1 MVLRMNGSFS
11 GLKKYIKAQT
21 EAIVCVGRG
30 KKRERNKKTQ
40 KPKRQHRTSKK
51 FTGDKVV
58 RMVTWRAEKHGVHS
72 GHDT

>member
-30 KKRERNKKTQ
+30 KKEKETKKHKNPRDSTGHQ
-40 KPKRQHRTSKK
+40 KSLLETK
-51 FTGDKVV
+51 
-58 RMVTWRAEKHGVHS
+58 
-72 GHDT
+72 